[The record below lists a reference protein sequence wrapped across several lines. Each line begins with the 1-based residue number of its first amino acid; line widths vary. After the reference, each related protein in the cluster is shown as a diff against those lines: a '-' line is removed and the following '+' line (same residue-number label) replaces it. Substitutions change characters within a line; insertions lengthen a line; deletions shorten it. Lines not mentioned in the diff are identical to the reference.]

1 MTTTRTIAVILP
13 SGRMESQQPSFAV
26 VVPAYNEA
34 VGIGACVRAIHE
46 ALERLPN
53 RSALIVVDD
62 GSVDGTAEKLDE
74 LARDHQRLV
83 VAHHEH
89 NQGYGA
95 GLRTGTRT
103 ADEAGYEYVLFMD
116 SDLTND
122 PASISAFAAQMAGG
136 VDVIKASR
144 YIRGGGVHGVPLWRS
159 TVSIM
164 GNLVAR
170 LLFGLPVRDTTNGF
184 RAVRTKLLTSIELE
198 ENGFAVIMEE
208 LYRLRPFARS
218 YAEVPIMLTT
228 RVDELRGSSFSFGPR
243 AMAAYLRYP
252 LLTARERLAGRA

>member
-1 MTTTRTIAVILP
+1 MAVP
-13 SGRMESQQPSFAV
+13 ETPSFAV

-34 VGIGACVRAIHE
+34 AGIGACVRAIHE

-53 RSALIVVDD
+53 RSALVVVDD
-62 GSVDGTAEKLDE
+62 GSADGTGDALDE
-74 LARDHQRLV
+74 LARDHPRLV
-83 VAHHEH
+83 AVRHGR

-95 GLRTGTRT
+95 ALRTGATT
-103 ADEAGYEYVLFMD
+103 AAEHGYEYVLFMD

-122 PASISAFAAQMAGG
+122 PASIPAFTAQMANG

-144 YIRGGGVHGVPLWRS
+144 YVPGGGVDGVPAWRS
-159 TVSIM
+159 TLSIV

-184 RAVRTKLLTSIELE
+184 RAVRTSLLTSIDLE

-208 LYRLRPFARS
+208 LYRLRPIART
-218 YAEVPIMLTT
+218 YAEVPIVLTT
-228 RVDELRGSSFSFGPR
+228 RADELRGSSFSFGPR

-252 LLTARERLAGRA
+252 LLAARERIGGRE